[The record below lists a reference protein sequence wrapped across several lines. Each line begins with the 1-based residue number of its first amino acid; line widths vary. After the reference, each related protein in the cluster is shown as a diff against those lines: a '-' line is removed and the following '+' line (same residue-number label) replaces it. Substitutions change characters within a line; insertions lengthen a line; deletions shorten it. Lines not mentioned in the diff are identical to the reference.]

1 MAFHRWQLGLC
12 NYDFVHKTQSNA
24 GPRAEDRDARPGHP
38 QIVIESRLLPY
49 RRFHAMK
56 DWIRRNTTVIGA
68 ITGTVT
74 LATTIV
80 GSLLYFVVTKP
91 MNQRFDAVEQ
101 RFQRSV
107 TSALTQWNNALTRR
121 DQRFDAV
128 DQRFDAVDQRFDAVD
143 QRFDA
148 VDQRFKAVDQRF
160 DDLDQRME
168 QGFAHAKEAREQDF
182 AHLSQRFDAQG
193 PAH

>member
-1 MAFHRWQLGLC
+1 
-12 NYDFVHKTQSNA
+12 
-24 GPRAEDRDARPGHP
+24 
-38 QIVIESRLLPY
+38 
-49 RRFHAMK
+49 MK
-56 DWIRRNTTVIGA
+56 DWIRRNATVIGA

-101 RFQRSV
+101 RFSAVDQRF
-107 TSALTQWNNALTRR
+107 NAVE
-121 DQRFDAV
+121 QRFDAV
-128 DQRFDAVDQRFDAVD
+128 DQRFNAVEQRFDAVD
-143 QRFDA
+143 QRFNA

-160 DDLDQRME
+160 DDLDQHME

-182 AHLSQRFDAQG
+182 AHLSQRFDTQDRRIEDLANDVSELRKLTVSINELVSQNERRIDVIEQQLQTADV
-193 PAH
+193 PSP

>member
-1 MAFHRWQLGLC
+1 
-12 NYDFVHKTQSNA
+12 
-24 GPRAEDRDARPGHP
+24 
-38 QIVIESRLLPY
+38 
-49 RRFHAMK
+49 MK
-56 DWIRRNTTVIGA
+56 DWIRRNATVIGA

-101 RFQRSV
+101 RF
-107 TSALTQWNNALTRR
+107 SAV
-121 DQRFDAV
+121 DQRFNAVEQRFNAV
-128 DQRFDAVDQRFDAVD
+128 DQRFDAVDQRFN
-143 QRFDA
+143 A

-182 AHLSQRFDAQG
+182 AHLSQRFDAQDRRIEDLANDVSELRKLTVSINELVSQNERRIG
-193 PAH
+193 VIEQQLQTADVPSP

>member
-1 MAFHRWQLGLC
+1 
-12 NYDFVHKTQSNA
+12 
-24 GPRAEDRDARPGHP
+24 
-38 QIVIESRLLPY
+38 
-49 RRFHAMK
+49 MK
-56 DWIRRNTTVIGA
+56 DWIRRNATVIGA

-101 RFQRSV
+101 RFS
-107 TSALTQWNNALTRR
+107 
-121 DQRFDAV
+121 AV
-128 DQRFDAVDQRFDAVD
+128 DQRFNATDQRFDSVD

-182 AHLSQRFDAQG
+182 AHLSQRFDAQDRRIEDLANDVSELRKLTVSSNELV
-193 PAH
+193 PQNERRIDVIEQQLQTADVPSP